1 MVLRGGY
8 ERMEEINEYKNI
20 IAVTKKLNEDAPKI
34 MQLYKE
40 TEELSK
46 QAISQQEQLKSITE
60 QDLKKAED
68 LLKQADAGLKKMDK
82 MLKKIQEVES
92 KVQSKIERL
101 DNTIQKEKIREEFQ
115 KKEEAEKKKSKAE
128 EQGILYEQ
136 MKCLVDMIG
145 SLAMNQE
152 NKDIALFE
160 KEDYI
165 ANKTI
170 LELYNKFNHRLSG
183 PLIVQNQRWRG
194 DFCFVVDHI
203 VGNGK
208 EAIGLW
214 FKNGEPKTEKNGHD
228 RWENTS
234 FNTFRIYSG
243 ASYNKIVATFPYWK
257 NIYLKE
263 DPENEIDLEDRWKI
277 STPNG
282 FLNIPDGIDEELPFN

>member
-1 MVLRGGY
+1 MVFRGGY
-8 ERMEEINEYKNI
+8 GRMAQINEYKNI
-20 IAVTKKLNEDAPKI
+20 VAVTKKLNEDAPEI
-34 MQLYKE
+34 MKLYKE
-40 TEELSK
+40 AEALSK
-46 QAISQQEQLKSITE
+46 QATNQQEQLKNVTE
-60 QDLKKAED
+60 QDLKKAEA
-68 LLKQADAGLKKMDK
+68 LLEKADAGLKKMDK
-82 MLKKIQEVES
+82 MLKKLQELES
-92 KVQSKIERL
+92 KVQHKTERL
-101 DNTIQKEKIREEFQ
+101 ENTIQKEKIKEEVR
-115 KKEEAEKKKSKAE
+115 KKEQLEETKAKEAERE
-128 EQGILYEQ
+128 VLNEQ

-145 SLAMNQE
+145 TLAMHQD
-152 NKDIALFE
+152 NKDLSLFG
-160 KEDYI
+160 KEDYV

-263 DPENEIDLEDRWKI
+263 EPSIVLEDTWTI
-277 STPNG
+277 PTPNS
-282 FLNIPDGIDEELPFN
+282 FMNIPDGIDEELPFN